1 MLRNYDN
8 IDISSPDYIKDLND
22 KDFENLSIEQQNM
35 ILRETVIALSSDFE
49 KLVLIIMRLQNNLNN
64 TIEWI
69 DNDLMKILSEV
80 DCINAELQNHMDT
93 VHTHLI
99 IGKEKQ

>member
-1 MLRNYDN
+1 MMQLV
-8 IDISSPDYIKDLND
+8 DIELKMTL
-22 KDFENLSIEQQNM
+22 Q
-35 ILRETVIALSSDFE
+35 DFE
-49 KLVLIIMRLQNNLNN
+49 KLVLIIMKLQNNLNN

-69 DNDLMKILSEV
+69 NNDLMKILSEV
-80 DCINAELQNHMDT
+80 DCINAELQSHMDT